1 MEKKNIAVL
10 GAGNMGTAI
19 TKVLSENGNVVH
31 LWNWNGDP
39 TPIEQI
45 LETRENTKYLPG
57 VLLGDS
63 VFPMLDMEKALE
75 HADIVFFIVPSS
87 NVQKVVEEAK
97 AFLQKDAILVDMSKG
112 LNKETLEII
121 PDVLKRVTENKFPVV
136 SISGPAIAKQLAEG
150 EFTTMDI
157 SGEETSMN
165 EVRAVFENDY
175 LKLVPTDDM
184 VGVELGGSFKN
195 VYAILLGICDGL
207 GYDLNLKSSLISKAL
222 DEMVAIGCAMG
233 GKRETCYCLS
243 GLGDLVGTALSPD
256 SRNRRFGECLGK
268 GMTKEE
274 ALNTVQQTV
283 EGIEADEVLLALG
296 KKFKIELPLAELV
309 KRILDGA
316 NPEEEVKEYL
326 KNL

>member
-1 MEKKNIAVL
+1 MEKKTVAVL

-19 TKVLSENGNVVH
+19 TKVLSENGNIVH

-39 TPIEQI
+39 EPIEQI
-45 LETRENTKYLPG
+45 LATRENTKYLPG
-57 VLLGDS
+57 VLLGDG
-63 VFPMLDMEKALE
+63 VLPTLDMKEALKN
-75 HADIVFFIVPSS
+75 ADIVFFIVPSS
-87 NVQKVVEEAK
+87 NVQHVVKEAK
-97 AFLQKDAILVDMSKG
+97 EFLKKDAILVDMSKG

-121 PDVLKRVTENKFPVV
+121 PDVLKRVTENEFPVV
-136 SISGPAIAKQLAEG
+136 SISGPAIANQLAQG
-150 EFTTMDI
+150 EFTSMDI
-157 SGEETSMN
+157 SGEEIAMN
-165 EVRAVFENDY
+165 EVRAIFENDY

-222 DEMVAIGCAMG
+222 EEMVQIGCAMG

-268 GMTKEE
+268 GMTKEK
-274 ALNTVQQTV
+274 ALETVQQTV
-283 EGIEADEVLLALG
+283 EGIEATGVLISLG
-296 KKFKIELPLAELV
+296 KKFNVSLPLAELV